1 MRASNPVLS
10 RLAEAARDTLSTTA
24 RGDVMTRAG
33 TAGKAGILLALCVF
47 SASFT
52 WTQVAA
58 GNTGII
64 MPSLLVGGLGGFIMA
79 MIVSFRPN
87 TAPITAPIYAVL
99 EGLVL
104 GAISAMYAQR
114 GRDDVTGNP
123 TFQSGIVI
131 QAVLLTFAVA
141 FGVFTLYRL
150 NILKATEGFRRMI
163 VGATIGIMVFY
174 LVNMVLSMFN
184 VNLGYSMSSS
194 PIAIGINLV
203 IAGVA
208 AMNLVLNFDDID
220 QAVRMGAPKKMEW
233 YGAFG
238 LMVTLVW
245 LYLELLRLLSRLQ
258 GRRD

>member
-10 RLAEAARDTLSTTA
+10 RLAEAARETLSTTTS
-24 RGDVMTRAG
+24 GDVMTRAG
-33 TAGKAGILLALCVF
+33 TAGKSIVLLALCAF
-47 SASFT
+47 SATFT

-58 GNTGII
+58 GNTAVM
-64 MPSLLVGGLGGFIMA
+64 MPALLVGGLGGFIMA
-79 MIVSFRPN
+79 MVVSFKPA
-87 TAPITAPIYAVL
+87 TAPIVAPIYAVL
-99 EGLVL
+99 EGLML
-104 GAISAMYAQR
+104 GALSSLMNIRY
-114 GRDDVTGNP
+114 P
-123 TFQSGIVI
+123 GIPQ

-141 FGVFTLYRL
+141 LGVFTLYRM
-150 NILKATEGFRRMI
+150 NILKATEGFRRMV
-163 VGATIGIMVFY
+163 VGATIGIAVFY
-174 LVNMVLSMFN
+174 LVNIVLSMFN
-184 VNLGYSMSSS
+184 VNMGYTMSSS

-220 QAVRMGAPKKMEW
+220 QAVRMGAPKRMEW

-258 GRRD
+258 GRRS

>member
-10 RLAEAARDTLSTTA
+10 RLAEAARDTLSSTA

-33 TAGKAGILLALCVF
+33 TAGKAAVLLALCVF

-58 GNTGII
+58 GNTAIL
-64 MPSLLVGGLGGFIMA
+64 MPALLVGGLGGFIMA
-79 MIVSFRPN
+79 MVVSFKPN

-104 GAISAMYAQR
+104 GAISAMYNVRYA
-114 GRDDVTGNP
+114 
-123 TFQSGIVI
+123 GIPG

-141 FGVFTLYRL
+141 LGVFALYRL
-150 NILKATEGFRRMI
+150 NILKATAGFRRMI
-163 VGATIGIMVFY
+163 VGATIGIAVFY
-174 LVNMVLSMFN
+174 LVNMVLSLFN
-184 VNLGYSMSSS
+184 VNLGYTMSSS

-245 LYLELLRLLSRLQ
+245 LYLELLRLLARLQ

>member
-33 TAGKAGILLALCVF
+33 TAGKAAVLLALAVF

-52 WTQVAA
+52 WTQVSA

-64 MPSLLVGGLGGFIMA
+64 MPALLVGGLGGFVVA
-79 MIVSFRPN
+79 MIVSFKPN
-87 TAPITAPIYAVL
+87 TAPITAPLYAVL
-99 EGLVL
+99 EGLLL
-104 GAISAMYAQR
+104 GAISAMYNLRYA
-114 GRDDVTGNP
+114 
-123 TFQSGIVI
+123 GIPG
-131 QAVLLTFAVA
+131 QAVMLTFAVA
-141 FGVFTLYRL
+141 LGVFMLYRL

-174 LVNMVLSMFN
+174 LVNMVLSLFN
-184 VNLGYSMSSS
+184 VNLGYTMSSS

>member
-10 RLAEAARDTLSTTA
+10 RLAEAARDTLSTTV

-33 TAGKAGILLALCVF
+33 TAGKSIVLLVLCAF

-58 GNTGII
+58 GNTAIV
-64 MPSLLVGGLGGFIMA
+64 MPSLLVGGLGGFVMA
-79 MIVSFRPN
+79 MIVSFKPN
-87 TAPITAPIYAVL
+87 TAPIAAPIYAVL
-99 EGLVL
+99 EGLFL
-104 GAISAMYAQR
+104 GAISAMYNLRFA
-114 GRDDVTGNP
+114 
-123 TFQSGIVI
+123 GIPQ

-141 FGVFTLYRL
+141 LGVFTLYRM
-150 NILKATEGFRRMI
+150 NVLKATAGFRRMV
-163 VGATIGIMVFY
+163 VGATIGIAVFY
-174 LVNMVLSMFN
+174 LVNIVLSLFN
-184 VNLGYSMSSS
+184 VNLGYTMSSS
-194 PIAIGINLV
+194 PIAIGINLL

-220 QAVRMGAPKKMEW
+220 QAVLAGAPKKMEW

-238 LMVTLVW
+238 LVVTLVW

-258 GRRD
+258 DRD